1 MSIEAMKQGLEALDH
16 VNKSDDD
23 CDFMNMETAAMVG
36 DAMDTLSKA
45 IAEAEKQKPLASA
58 AYDRIDRFIRNNLD
72 DIDYA
77 AYSEAL
83 DRIYTHPQ
91 PKREP
96 LTEEQAR
103 ALFGEFYN
111 MAVIRNVEA
120 AHGIKEK
127 NT

>member
-1 MSIEAMKQGLEALDH
+1 MSIEAMKQWREVLERAAELLTRVGLCFKGID
-16 VNKSDDD
+16 KTITSIDQ
-23 CDFMNMETAAMVG
+23 
-36 DAMDTLSKA
+36 A
-45 IAEAEKQKPLASA
+45 IAEAEKQEPV
-58 AYDRIDRFIRNNLD
+58 AYDIRCDNCGGDGYDPKDSNYFCSSCEGAGFL
-72 DIDYA
+72 
-77 AYSEAL
+77 EKL
-83 DRIYTHPQ
+83 FYTHPQ

-120 AHGIKEK
+120 AHGIKE

>member
-1 MSIEAMKQGLEALDH
+1 MTIESVEAVIDLIELGA
-16 VNKSDDD
+16 VATKDDIVK
-23 CDFMNMETAAMVG
+23 C
-36 DAMDTLSKA
+36 LRSA